1 MHSQRRDADEETRTG
16 EFLDL
21 LISQHM
27 TNILAEETFNTF
39 VEFLNVLDVLLLHPA
54 SSIGLPGFW
63 FERTNVLID
72 FVIPGDIGDEV
83 SYVGEAP
90 NGFIHQK
97 NT

>member
-1 MHSQRRDADEETRTG
+1 
-16 EFLDL
+16 
-21 LISQHM
+21 M
-27 TNILAEETFNTF
+27 TNILAEEAFDTF
-39 VEFLNVLDVLLLHPA
+39 VEFLNALDVLPLHPV

-90 NGFIHQK
+90 NGFNLNGFIHQK